1 MESGFFA
8 IDAVPF
14 APGEAPF
21 RLKGVVYNDLF
32 LYLDEQIPGG
42 RSVVLDGLK
51 ASKLGPFFTQPFV
64 NVGWYDIFPLVALQ
78 KAAAQVVEIPHLDLV
93 RGFARWTFPR
103 QVYGIYK
110 FLLKLT
116 TPDTMVRSLGRAVG
130 QFYDFVRVDV
140 EQVRPKM
147 YRSRGS
153 NIPEMLAPPYM
164 ASSEVA
170 LLMLLDIAGAKG
182 VRHRWLP
189 PTDDGELHGV
199 RLVSVAREISW
210 EK

>member
-14 APGEAPF
+14 APGESPY
-21 RLKGVVYNDLF
+21 RIKGVVYNDLF
-32 LYLDEQIPGG
+32 AYLDEQIPGG
-42 RSVVLDGLK
+42 RAVVLNRLK
-51 ASKLGPFFTQPFV
+51 ASKLEPFFAQPFV
-64 NVGWYDIFPLVALQ
+64 SIGWYDIFPLVALQ
-78 KAAAQVVEIPHLDLV
+78 KAAAHTLETPHLDLV
-93 RGFARWTFPR
+93 RSFARWTFPR
-103 QVYGIYK
+103 QVYGVYK

-116 TPDTMVRSLGRAVG
+116 TPDTMVRSLGRAVA

-147 YRSRGS
+147 YVSRGA
-153 NIPEMLAPPYM
+153 NIPDMLAPPYM

-170 LLMLLDIAGAKG
+170 LLILLDIAGAKG

-189 PTDDGELHGV
+189 PTDDGEQGGV
-199 RLVSVAREISW
+199 RLVTVTREISW